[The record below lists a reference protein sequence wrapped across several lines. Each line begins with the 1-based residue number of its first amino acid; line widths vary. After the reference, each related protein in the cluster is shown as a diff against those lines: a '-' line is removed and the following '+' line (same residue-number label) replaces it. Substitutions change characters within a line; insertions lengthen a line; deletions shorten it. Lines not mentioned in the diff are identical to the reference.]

1 MAAVSAAAEESFEDQ
16 VANLKSPTA
25 KTRQAAAAALGKSR
39 RREAVAPLSALVR
52 DSDNRVRLE
61 VVDALRLL
69 RDTSAAPALVV
80 SLQDGDPR
88 VREQAISALVEI
100 YSERERGGGR
110 LPGLRRRALPVGD
123 LVLERLLGGGGDRGH
138 ARQERRKEPQDAS
151 GERAGRVLCHHARII
166 AEPLRAG
173 GPFSSQAVASSTG
186 STTSRR

>member
-1 MAAVSAAAEESFEDQ
+1 MAENPFTRSGRRLGFVVALAGTLFTAAVAAPEESFEDL

-25 KTRQAAAAALGKSR
+25 RTRQAAAAALGKSR

-61 VVDALRLL
+61 VVEALRLL

-100 YSERERGGGR
+100 YS
-110 LPGLRRRALPVGD
+110 
-123 LVLERLLGGGGDRGH
+123 
-138 ARQERRKEPQDAS
+138 
-151 GERAGRVLCHHARII
+151 
-166 AEPLRAG
+166 
-173 GPFSSQAVASSTG
+173 
-186 STTSRR
+186 

>member
-1 MAAVSAAAEESFEDQ
+1 MAEHSSGTFSRRVLWLLPALLAGMAAVSPAAEESFEDQ

-52 DSDNRVRLE
+52 DTDNRVRLE

-100 YSERERGGGR
+100 YSERERGG
-110 LPGLRRRALPVGD
+110 PI
-123 LVLERLLGGGGDRGH
+123 DRC
-138 ARQERRKEPQDAS
+138 
-151 GERAGRVLCHHARII
+151 L
-166 AEPLRAG
+166 
-173 GPFSSQAVASSTG
+173 QAPPDEHD
-186 STTSRR
+186 R